1 MRTCPDKNLFFHSA
15 VWYYNTMNKLITQD
29 PDILNGKP
37 IIKGTRMSVESI
49 LELLASGMEVDEI
62 LKDYPILK
70 KEHVLAAVEYASRL
84 VGKTQSY
91 VFETD
96 KTAHSQTIPH
106 EISRRR

>member
-1 MRTCPDKNLFFHSA
+1 MSNLIIQ
-15 VWYYNTMNKLITQD
+15 N
-29 PDILNGKP
+29 PDILGGKP

-49 LELLASGMEVDEI
+49 LELLASGMKIDEI

-70 KEHVLAAVEYASRL
+70 KEHILAAIEYASRL

-91 VFETD
+91 VFETA
-96 KTAHSQTIPH
+96 KTVRSQTTAH